1 MPEPDVFLLPD
12 VGEGLTEADIVTWYV
27 KVGDTVELNDVLVD
41 VETAKSVVELP
52 SPYAGTVVELHG
64 AQGATL
70 QVGSPLVSISADAPA
85 PVAPTAPTPA
95 RATPVPEPFP
105 VAEGAQVDAPSEDVA
120 DEAPLILVGTGPK
133 AAVPRRIHVRPPSAT
148 APERPRAAVGTGPS
162 SATLPSAPPAET
174 TRIPIKGV
182 RKATAEAMVRSA
194 FTAPHASMWTT
205 VDVSAS
211 MALVR
216 RLKADRA
223 WAGTRVSPFLIMT
236 RAVVLAVRRHPEVNA
251 SWDEE
256 AQEIVLHPRVNLGIA
271 AATPRG
277 LIVPTIK
284 DAASLGLAEL
294 AGTMDSLIKTAR
306 EGRTSPAE
314 MSGGTLTITNVGTF
328 GVEGA
333 TPILNPPE
341 AVIVALGAVGEQ
353 PRVVD
358 GEVVVREVMTLS
370 ISLDHRLIDGELGAL
385 FLAEIAGLLHDPA
398 RALL

>member
-1 MPEPDVFLLPD
+1 LHI
-12 VGEGLTEADIVTWYV
+12 LTPASATWSPPVVTIS
-27 KVGDTVELNDVLVD
+27 G
-41 VETAKSVVELP
+41 
-52 SPYAGTVVELHG
+52 LHG
-64 AQGATL
+64 KGLDDLWSKIEDHRQKLTATGEIFERRKK
-70 QVGSPLVSISADAPA
+70 QDVKWMWALVHERLHQKLTSS
-85 PVAPTAPTPA
+85 
-95 RATPVPEPFP
+95 
-105 VAEGAQVDAPSEDVA
+105 VD
-120 DEAPLILVGTGPK
+120 
-133 AAVPRRIHVRPPSAT
+133 
-148 APERPRAAVGTGPS
+148 
-162 SATLPSAPPAET
+162 
-174 TRIPIKGV
+174 V

-251 SWDEE
+251 AWDEE

-294 AGTMDSLIKTAR
+294 AVTMDSLIKTAR

-341 AVIVALGAVGEQ
+341 AVIVALGAVREQ
-353 PRVVD
+353 PWVVD